1 MPQALVKCNF
11 RRECEYKCNAKSGI
25 SVSIDQPG
33 EEIVITS
40 RCDRYSKQ
48 VILSSVDNF
57 KPDPNILFARGDIDN
72 DL

>member
-1 MPQALVKCNF
+1 MPQVLVKCNC

-33 EEIVITS
+33 EEITITS
-40 RCDRYSKQ
+40 RCDRYNKR
-48 VILSSVDNF
+48 VILSSADDF
-57 KPDPNILFARGDIDN
+57 KPNPNLLFARGDIDN